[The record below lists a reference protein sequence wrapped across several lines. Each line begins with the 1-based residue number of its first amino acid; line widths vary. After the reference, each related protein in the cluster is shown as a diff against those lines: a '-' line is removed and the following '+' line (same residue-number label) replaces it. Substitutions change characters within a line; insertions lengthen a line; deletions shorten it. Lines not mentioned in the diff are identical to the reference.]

1 MSAVNFDTDWP
12 LILSNSDTRIL
23 ELDKMQEVKNENNI
37 LKIGIIC
44 LVGLSIAYKVYLKK
58 KIKSKEFRNNYID

>member
-23 ELDKMQEVKNENNI
+23 ELDKMQEIKSENNV
-37 LKIGIIC
+37 LKIGIIAS
-44 LVGLSIAYKVYLKK
+44 LFLATAFMIYQDM
-58 KIKSKEFRNNYID
+58 KIKSKKFKNNYID